1 MLNMKYILL
10 VDVYGLVDVRLPA
23 ETLLFVA
30 REQNLFIVLTLLFW
44 SLSVITLI
52 YWSRLFSTNASK
64 GIYNLQLMCRVL
76 AAYRVTVTLKSFI
89 EFMYIYSTS
98 FMAA

>member
-52 YWSRLFSTNASK
+52 Y
-64 GIYNLQLMCRVL
+64 
-76 AAYRVTVTLKSFI
+76 
-89 EFMYIYSTS
+89 
-98 FMAA
+98 